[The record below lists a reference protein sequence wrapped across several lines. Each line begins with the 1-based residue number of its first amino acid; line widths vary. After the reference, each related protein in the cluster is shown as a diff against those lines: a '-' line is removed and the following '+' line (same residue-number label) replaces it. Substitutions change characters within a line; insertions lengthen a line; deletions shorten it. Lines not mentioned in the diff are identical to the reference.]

1 MGFIAQGRLSDSPY
15 IDSIWHGQSDE
26 DLALMCP
33 ADGRLNIRIT
43 RLRGLTQ
50 TSIEGPITSAVPK
63 THVDGVE
70 WIVIKFQLGVYIPS
84 ISARHLLDADATLC
98 EASGRSFWLNGFA
111 WEHFNFE
118 NADVFVDRLARRD
131 LLIRDPV
138 VDSALRDQ
146 PLDVSSRTV
155 RHHFLH
161 TTGLTQS
168 HIRQIERAREALTLL
183 QQDIPILDVVHQLHY
198 ADQPHLTRALKRFM
212 GYTPA
217 QIPYFAPAS

>member
-1 MGFIAQGRLSDSPY
+1 MGFVAQGRLSDSPF

-43 RLRGLTQ
+43 KLRGATQ
-50 TSIEGPITSAVPK
+50 ASIEGPITGAVPK

-84 ISARHLLDADATLC
+84 ISLRRLLDADATLC

-111 WEHFNFE
+111 WEHFDFE

-131 LLIRDPV
+131 LLVQDRIV
-138 VDSALRDQ
+138 ALALRDE
-146 PLDVSSRTV
+146 PLDVSPRTV

-161 TTGLTQS
+161 ATGLTQS
-168 HIRQIERAREALTLL
+168 HIRQIERAREALMLL
-183 QQDIPILDVVHQLHY
+183 QQHIPLLDVVHQLHY

>member
-1 MGFIAQGRLSDSPY
+1 MGFIAQGRLSDSPL
-15 IDSIWHGQSDE
+15 IDSIWRGQSDE

-43 RLRGLTQ
+43 RLHGSTQ
-50 TSIEGPITSAVPK
+50 TSIEGPITRAVPK

-84 ISARHLLDADATLC
+84 IPVRRLLDADATLC
-98 EASGRSFWLNGFA
+98 EASDRSFWLHGFA
-111 WEHFNFE
+111 WKHFDFE
-118 NADVFVDRLARRD
+118 NAEVFVDRLARRD
-131 LLIRDPV
+131 LLVRDPV
-138 VDSALRDQ
+138 VDSALRDE
-146 PLDVSSRTV
+146 PIDVSPRTI

-161 TTGLTQS
+161 ATGITQT

-183 QQDIPILDVVHQLHY
+183 QQDVPILDVVHQLYY

-212 GYTPA
+212 GHTPA